1 LSEQKYIVC
10 CKCDTNAFCSY
21 KWIWLLTAPIDVLFA
36 PKLDR
41 TATESLREQIRR
53 HVAGLIESR
62 RVPSSAPLPSVRA
75 LAAML
80 GVNPMTV
87 AKAYR
92 ELAVAG
98 LVEGRGRSGTRVRT
112 AQPSPAS
119 QAHLGLLRGRHTR
132 VSISERLFELARA
145 PNVIALTG
153 NYPRP
158 EDSGAPEFQACVAE
172 LVSGPLAGDYF
183 RYDPPAGRREL
194 QESVAV
200 FAASSGIDCAPGRII
215 ITAGGQQAIDLV
227 LRSVGQRGAGVVVE
241 RPAYFGMLNAIRS
254 AGLRAY
260 EVPVGPAG
268 MDLDILES
276 VLQQQRPRLICVNPT
291 FHNPTGTTMPIEN
304 RHRLLSLA
312 RQHGALILEDDHYPE
327 LRFDGER
334 VPALAAIEG
343 AAELVF
349 YARGFGKA
357 FVPGIRLGFLL
368 VPVSHLRPLLA
379 TKATADLQSTALM
392 QGALARF
399 FARGHHLTATD
410 RVLSA
415 YTPRRKQLLRALADC
430 LPQAI
435 RVHPTAGGL
444 SFWLTSDRAAP
455 TSELY
460 YCAAGHGVA
469 FAAGEAFY
477 SRPPAELALR
487 ISFGLTPPEQIAE
500 GAERLGNSL
509 RSLLEHGVTPPLP
522 V

>member
-1 LSEQKYIVC
+1 MDLAVTTS
-10 CKCDTNAFCSY
+10 
-21 KWIWLLTAPIDVLFA
+21 IDDVFA

-41 TATESLREQIRR
+41 TTAESLREQIRR
-53 HVAGLIESR
+53 HLAGLIESR
-62 RVPSSAPLPSVRA
+62 RLPPAAPLPPVRA

-112 AQPSPAS
+112 ARPSLAPQS
-119 QAHLGLLRGRHTR
+119 HRSLPRDRHER
-132 VSISERLFELARA
+132 VSTSERLFELARA

-172 LVSGPLAGDYF
+172 LVSGPLAANYF

-194 QESVAV
+194 QEAV
-200 FAASSGIDCAPGRII
+200 SGFVASSGIACPPGRVI

-227 LRSVGQRGAGVVVE
+227 LRSVRQRGGGVVVE
-241 RPAYFGMLNAIRS
+241 RPAYFGILNAIRS

-276 VLQQQRPRLICVNPT
+276 VLKQEGPRLICVNPT
-291 FHNPTGTTMPIEN
+291 FHNPTGTTIPIES
-304 RHRLLSLA
+304 RRRLLSLA
-312 RQHGALILEDDHYPE
+312 RQHGALILEDDHCPE
-327 LRFDGER
+327 LRFDGEQ
-334 VPALAAIEG
+334 VPALAALEG
-343 AAELVF
+343 AADLVF

-379 TKATADLQSTALM
+379 TKASADLQSTALM

-399 FARGHHLTATD
+399 FARGHHQTATNRLLTAY
-410 RVLSA
+410 A
-415 YTPRRKQLLRALADC
+415 PRREQLLRALADC

-435 RVHPTAGGL
+435 RVHPPAGGL
-444 SFWLTSDRAAP
+444 SLWLTMDRAAP
-455 TSELY
+455 ASELY

-477 SRPPAELALR
+477 ARPPAELALR

-500 GAERLGNSL
+500 AAERLGNSL
-509 RSLLEHGVTPPLP
+509 RDLLERCIASPLP
-522 V
+522 L

>member
-1 LSEQKYIVC
+1 MDLSVTTSV
-10 CKCDTNAFCSY
+10 DA
-21 KWIWLLTAPIDVLFA
+21 VFA

-41 TATESLREQIRR
+41 KAGESLREQIRR
-53 HVAGLIESR
+53 HLAELIETR
-62 RVPSSAPLPSVRA
+62 QVPPTAPLPPVRA

-112 AQPSPAS
+112 VRSLQAPKSQRAQPRDRYA
-119 QAHLGLLRGRHTR
+119 R
-132 VSISERLFELARA
+132 VSTSERLFELARA

-172 LVSGPLAGDYF
+172 LVSGSLATDYF

-194 QESVAV
+194 QESVSA
-200 FAASSGIDCAPGRII
+200 FAATSGIECPPGRVI

-227 LRSVGQRGAGVVVE
+227 LRSVDQRGRGIVVE
-241 RPAYFGMLNAIRS
+241 RPAYFGILNVVTS
-254 AGLRAY
+254 AGLRVY
-260 EVPVGPAG
+260 EVPVGSAG
-268 MDLDILES
+268 MNLDILES
-276 VLQQQRPRLICVNPT
+276 VLKQHRPRLICVNPT
-291 FHNPTGTTMPIEN
+291 FHNPTGTTMPLEN
-304 RHRLLSLA
+304 RRRLLSLA
-312 RQHGALILEDDHYPE
+312 RQYGALVLEDDHCPE
-327 LRFDGER
+327 LRFDGEH
-334 VPALAAIEG
+334 VPALAALEE
-343 AAELVF
+343 AADLVF

-368 VPVSHLRPLLA
+368 TPASHLRRLLA
-379 TKATADLQSTALM
+379 IKAASDLQSTALM

-399 FARGHHLTATD
+399 FARDYHKVATNRLLTAY
-410 RVLSA
+410 A
-415 YTPRRKQLLRALADC
+415 PRREQLLRALAHR
-430 LPQAI
+430 LPKAI
-435 RVHPTAGGL
+435 RIHPAAGGL
-444 SFWLTSDRAAP
+444 SLWLTMDRAAP

-477 SRPPAELALR
+477 ARPPAELALR
-487 ISFGLTPPEQIAE
+487 ISFGLTPPRQIAE
-500 GAERLGNSL
+500 GAERLGSSL
-509 RSLLEHGVTPPLP
+509 HDLLERGIAPPLP

>member
-1 LSEQKYIVC
+1 MDLAVTTSV
-10 CKCDTNAFCSY
+10 DA
-21 KWIWLLTAPIDVLFA
+21 LFA

-41 TATESLREQIRR
+41 TTAESLREQIRR
-53 HVAGLIESR
+53 HLAGLIESR
-62 RVPSSAPLPSVRA
+62 RLPPAAPLPPVRA
-75 LAAML
+75 LAATL

-112 AQPSPAS
+112 ARPSPAPQS
-119 QAHLGLLRGRHTR
+119 QRSLPRDRHAR
-132 VSISERLFELARA
+132 VSTSERLFELARA

-172 LVSGPLAGDYF
+172 LVSGPLAANYF

-194 QESVAV
+194 QESLSGFVAS
-200 FAASSGIDCAPGRII
+200 AGIDCPPGRII

-227 LRSVGQRGAGVVVE
+227 LRSVGGQRGASVVVE
-241 RPAYFGMLNAIRS
+241 RPAYFGILNAIRS
-254 AGLRAY
+254 AGLRAH

-276 VLQQQRPRLICVNPT
+276 VLDQHGPRLICVNPT

-304 RHRLLSLA
+304 RRRLLALA
-312 RQHGALILEDDHYPE
+312 RQHGALILEDDHCPE
-327 LRFDGER
+327 LRFDGEQ
-334 VPALAAIEG
+334 VPALAALEG
-343 AAELVF
+343 AADLVF

-368 VPVSHLRPLLA
+368 APVSHLRPLLA
-379 TKATADLQSTALM
+379 TKAAADLQSTALM

-399 FARGHHLTATD
+399 FARGHHQTAMN
-410 RVLSA
+410 RLLSA
-415 YTPRRKQLLRALADC
+415 YAPRREQMLRALADC

-444 SFWLTSDRAAP
+444 SLWLTMDRGAP
-455 TSELY
+455 ASELY

-477 SRPPAELALR
+477 ARPPAELTLR

-509 RSLLEHGVTPPLP
+509 RDLLERSVTPLLP